1 MSIVQQKRPIM
12 QQIVWQSILNFNF
25 FFWGGGVLHVHN
37 VDGVLIGIL
46 VFLSDGIN
54 ISS

>member
-1 MSIVQQKRPIM
+1 MSIVKQKRPIVR
-12 QQIVWQSILNFNF
+12 QIVWQSILNFP
-25 FFWGGGVLHVHN
+25 FFWGGGVLH

-46 VFLSDGIN
+46 VFLRDGIN

>member
-25 FFWGGGVLHVHN
+25 FLGGGVLHVHN